1 MRKILLTAVAV
12 LALSG
17 SANARANRVPGDVI
31 GWVKSAD
38 VDCDSTG
45 DCILVDNYTDAH
57 KHGAGCAV
65 WGLPVYSRPNGK
77 PIGVLVEEAV
87 AGEHFVRGEQHQGY
101 TLLFFD
107 KESTNHSGFSLSPYD
122 AKSLHICG

>member
-1 MRKILLTAVAV
+1 METLEESLQNLFKQSEHSINLGIEGEVQMRKILLTAVAV

-38 VDCDSTG
+38 LDCVSTG

-57 KHGAGCAV
+57 KHGALCAV

-77 PIGVLVEEAV
+77 AHRCTG
-87 AGEHFVRGEQHQGY
+87 
-101 TLLFFD
+101 
-107 KESTNHSGFSLSPYD
+107 
-122 AKSLHICG
+122 